1 MYTPILH
8 LFLGLGG
15 FLGGIWVMR
24 LGFEQMAAEKLPL
37 ILKRF
42 VRTPTRGIAV
52 GTLVTALLH
61 SSAAVTVIT
70 IGFVSAGTMTFADSL
85 GIILG
90 SNIGTTFTTQILAWN
105 PEDLIIPCVA
115 GGSLLWFALRGRR
128 RYIGLAVFGFG
139 ATLFALN
146 LLTAALAPL
155 GETDWFQEVLKQ
167 ASRNP
172 LYGVLAGAG
181 LTALVQSS
189 TATTALTIA
198 MASQGLIDLPGA
210 IAIVLGNNIGTC
222 ITAILASIGSPIAA
236 KRVAAAHVILNV
248 AGVLAFLPF
257 LQIFANIVAVLS
269 PFLSVQVATAHTLF
283 NILSSLAVW
292 PFTRA
297 FASLIEWLVPAG
309 AGKK

>member
-1 MYTPILH
+1 MYTSLIN

-24 LGFEQMAAEKLPL
+24 HGFEQMAMEKLPL

-42 VRTPTRGIAV
+42 VKTPTRGLAT

-90 SNIGTTFTTQILAWN
+90 SNIGTTLTTQIIAWN
-105 PEDLIIPCVA
+105 LDDLILPCVA
-115 GGSLLWFALRGRR
+115 VGSALWFLLRGRS

-139 ATLFALN
+139 TTLFALN
-146 LLTAALAPL
+146 LMTAALAPL
-155 GETDWFQEVLKQ
+155 GEAEWFRNVLTQ
-167 ASRNP
+167 ASRHP
-172 LYGVLAGAG
+172 LYGVVAGAG

-222 ITAILASIGSPIAA
+222 ITAVIASIGSPIAA
-236 KRVAAAHVILNV
+236 KRVAAAHVILNLV
-248 AGVLAFLPF
+248 GVLAFLPG
-257 LQIFANIVAVLS
+257 LNTFAKIVALFS
-269 PFLSVQVATAHTLF
+269 PHLPVQVATAHTLF
-283 NILSSLAVW
+283 NILSSVAVW
-292 PFTRA
+292 PFTHS
-297 FASLIEWLVPAG
+297 FASFIEWLVPDRRRH
-309 AGKK
+309 

>member
-1 MYTPILH
+1 MYTSIIH
-8 LFLGLGG
+8 LFLGLSG

-24 LGFEQMAAEKLPL
+24 HGFEQMAVEKLPS

-42 VRTPTRGIAV
+42 VKTPTRGLAA

-90 SNIGTTFTTQILAWN
+90 SNIGTTFTTQMIAWN

-115 GGSLLWFALRGRR
+115 AGSLLWFVLRGKR

-146 LLTAALAPL
+146 LMTAALAPL
-155 GETDWFQEVLKQ
+155 GETDWFREVLTQ

-222 ITAILASIGSPIAA
+222 ITAIIASIGSPIAA

-257 LQIFANIVAVLS
+257 VQTFARIVAAFS

-292 PFTRA
+292 PFIRA
-297 FASLIEWLVPAG
+297 FASLIEWLVPG
-309 AGKK
+309 RRDV

>member
-1 MYTPILH
+1 MYTSIIH
-8 LFLGLGG
+8 LFVGLGG

-24 LGFEQMAAEKLPL
+24 HGFEQMAMDQLPL

-42 VRTPTRGIAV
+42 VKTPTRGLAT
-52 GTLVTALLH
+52 GALVTALLH

-90 SNIGTTFTTQILAWN
+90 SNIGTTFTTQIIAWN
-105 PEDLIIPCVA
+105 PEDLILPCVV
-115 GGSLLWFALRGRR
+115 GGSALWFLLRGRK

-146 LLTAALAPL
+146 LMTAALAPL
-155 GETDWFQEVLKQ
+155 GETDWFRNVLTQ
-167 ASRNP
+167 ASRHP

-222 ITAILASIGSPIAA
+222 VTAIIASIGSPIAA
-236 KRVAAAHVILNV
+236 KRVAAAHVLLNV
-248 AGVLAFLPF
+248 AGVLAFLPII
-257 LQIFANIVAVLS
+257 QTFAAIVEMFS
-269 PFLSVQVATAHTLF
+269 PHLPVQVATAHTLF
-283 NILSSLAVW
+283 NILSSVAVW
-292 PFTRA
+292 PFTRM
-297 FASLIEWLVPAG
+297 FASLIEWLVPERNRH
-309 AGKK
+309 